1 MQCPHCSNTAVRLR
15 DKACARCGT
24 ATTVN
29 VLLADLATQ
38 LRGHVRHLLTVR
50 CPDCGQGFSMRLRA
64 CPFCGADLTAGRRMN
79 EFLQPA
85 RERGHQF
92 IHQPPS
98 LLRHVVQWGYLL
110 GSIKVLGDFLP
121 DLVHLDGLL
130 LLEMG
135 ALCVPYLVL
144 VMLVLVWI
152 GPRPWQRRLVQRS
165 SAPVKIGLLLNLF
178 SLLLV
183 LQHHFTFHWRL
194 SLILAGAIVVTWF
207 AAWVFTGTL
216 WPTMLKLG
224 EIFRHRGAGTFDPS
238 QPQGRKGRFQ

>member
-1 MQCPHCSNTAVRLR
+1 MQCPRCSNQEVRLR
-15 DKACARCGT
+15 DNACARCGT

-29 VLLADLATQ
+29 ALLADLATQ
-38 LRGHVRHLLTVR
+38 LRGHGRHLLTVR

-64 CPFCGADLTAGRRMN
+64 CPFCGADLTANTTMK

-85 RERGHQF
+85 RQCGHQLLY
-92 IHQPPS
+92 HPPS
-98 LLRHVVQWGYLL
+98 ILRRVVQWGYLL
-110 GSIKVLGDFLP
+110 GSITVLGDLLP

-152 GPRPWQRRLVQRS
+152 GPRPWQRRLVQHS

-178 SLLLV
+178 SLLVV
-183 LQHHFTFHWRL
+183 LQYHFAFHWRL
-194 SLILAGAIVVTWF
+194 SLILAGTMLVTWL
-207 AAWVFTGTL
+207 AAWVFANGL

-224 EIFRHRGAGTFDPS
+224 EIFRQRGAGTFDPS